1 MTQEFGHKSINQNG
15 MEETNVK
22 QIIELICYR
31 LASPRI
37 FSVICPPSHEVVC
50 FSYYRVWF
58 C

>member
-31 LASPRI
+31 LASPLL
-37 FSVICPPSHEVVC
+37 CYLPALT
-50 FSYYRVWF
+50 
-58 C
+58 